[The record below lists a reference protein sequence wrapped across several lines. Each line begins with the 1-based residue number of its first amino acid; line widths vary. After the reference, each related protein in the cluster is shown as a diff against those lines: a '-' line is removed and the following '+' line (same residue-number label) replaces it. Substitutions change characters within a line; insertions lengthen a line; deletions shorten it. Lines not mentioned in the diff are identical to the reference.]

1 MKKLGLRV
9 LAGSLA
15 ALMVAST
22 FAPVKVANATSGVV
36 DVLNSSALKT
46 LYITEGMVDADGEIV
61 ISGETWDRVVISKE
75 AAAKEIYLDEVKV
88 GELVVESGNSANI
101 QLWKVDAE
109 QVTVKEPELVALT
122 VSDLRS
128 LLADP
133 ATQQQAM
140 NLYEKAQTQN
150 ERILKKTP
158 TIVTMEDA
166 TVGEVVARAN
176 ARLELGAGSVG
187 SLALEASDKVE
198 RVNVTV
204 ENYDGNVSYKGTDTL
219 NVMNFKSVN
228 SKIKN
233 LTVEESTANNYFNV
247 KNKDSV
253 AVEVEVAGNAQVSL
267 NIPMGT
273 LNIAETATKAQVAVL
288 NAVEE
293 MNVAANGAQVEISPI
308 GNVTSATVDGDNVTI
323 GGAGVLAEVNING
336 KGAYVS
342 TEGTDVEGENTYV
355 KPEYVAPKVEIKDID
370 MTGGDG
376 AEVTKNS
383 NGSATIKFTG
393 QYKTASFAVP
403 SEVDVSRI
411 ASVVLNI
418 TTNAQFCVKLVAKT
432 GAEITVAYPGYGI
445 TEDTKDDYLYSYSP
459 AQYKLAKI
467 DIMSLSGAQELTINS
482 IVFNLLDKAPEAE
495 PTPTPMPAPSD
506 GILCATD
513 SYVVHN
519 FTDYD
524 LRDYAGSTVKLSVK
538 MLKIGELGGVNT
550 YVQTSGS
557 YAWIKSAEIGDEWTS
572 FEISYD
578 VPASFANG
586 ANPEYIGFR
595 TISGVDYTPY
605 TFYYKDLA
613 FTGTPTSG
621 GAGDPTPTPTT
632 APMDPTP
639 TPTTAPTPTPVP
651 DAYYYESFST
661 DYFTGGSAWD
671 VTKGLANYKLSALA
685 VVEDAATAY
694 DGDCYIKVKMNDV
707 YNGIT
712 YTLDNSEG
720 AGEAT
725 FTFTAYLKKA
735 GEAGAEFV
743 RMGVGNTYT
752 DASYWTATDSWTQVT
767 KTVTVAA
774 GESTTVV
781 FSAQD
786 PQYCDAADG
795 QMAEVYLDCVM
806 ITKEVEGGATPTPTP
821 TPYYSESFSTD
832 YFTGGSAWDVTKG
845 LANYKLS
852 ALAVVEDA
860 ATAYDGDCYI
870 KVKMNDVYNGITYT
884 LDNSEGT
891 GEATFTFTAYLKKAG
906 DAGAEFVRM
915 GVGNTYTDTS
925 YWTATDSWTQITK
938 TVVVAAG
945 ESATVV
951 FSAQDPQYCD
961 AEDGQMAEV
970 YLDCVMITKE

>member
-1 MKKLGLRV
+1 
-9 LAGSLA
+9 
-15 ALMVAST
+15 
-22 FAPVKVANATSGVV
+22 
-36 DVLNSSALKT
+36 
-46 LYITEGMVDADGEIV
+46 
-61 ISGETWDRVVISKE
+61 
-75 AAAKEIYLDEVKV
+75 
-88 GELVVESGNSANI
+88 SGNSANI
-101 QLWKVDAE
+101 QLWKVDAG

-140 NLYEKAQTQN
+140 NLYEKAQAQN

-253 AVEVEVAGNAQVSL
+253 AVAVEVAGNAQVSL

-273 LNIAETATKAQVAVL
+273 LNIAEAATKAQVAVL

-459 AQYKLAKI
+459 AQYKLGKI
-467 DIMSLSGAQELTINS
+467 NIMSLGTSEVTVNS

-495 PTPTPMPAPSD
+495 PTPEVSAPGELPSNYVVYKVSDLEQGGYGYTPSEALHD
-506 GILCATD
+506 GI
-513 SYVVHN
+513 
-519 FTDYD
+519 
-524 LRDYAGSTVKLSVK
+524 SVK
-538 MLKIGELGGVNT
+538 YDGQ
-550 YVQTSGS
+550 YQ
-557 YAWIKSAEIGDEWTS
+557 EIQ
-572 FEISYD
+572 
-578 VPASFANG
+578 FAL
-586 ANPEYIGFR
+586 PE
-595 TISGVDYTPY
+595 
-605 TFYYKDLA
+605 
-613 FTGTPTSG
+613 
-621 GAGDPTPTPTT
+621 
-632 APMDPTP
+632 
-639 TPTTAPTPTPVP
+639 
-651 DAYYYESFST
+651 
-661 DYFTGGSAWD
+661 
-671 VTKGLANYKLSALA
+671 ALA
-685 VVEDAATAY
+685 VSDYKEMIVTISNTV
-694 DGDCYIKVKMNDV
+694 DGAVAVKAIAES
-707 YNGIT
+707 G
-712 YTLDNSEG
+712 TL
-720 AGEAT
+720 
-725 FTFTAYLKKA
+725 
-735 GEAGAEFV
+735 
-743 RMGVGNTYT
+743 NTWYG
-752 DASYWTATDSWTQVT
+752 
-767 KTVTVAA
+767 KT
-774 GESTTVV
+774 
-781 FSAQD
+781 
-786 PQYCDAADG
+786 
-795 QMAEVYLDCVM
+795 
-806 ITKEVEGGATPTPTP
+806 
-821 TPYYSESFSTD
+821 
-832 YFTGGSAWDVTKG
+832 
-845 LANYKLS
+845 
-852 ALAVVEDA
+852 
-860 ATAYDGDCYI
+860 
-870 KVKMNDVYNGITYT
+870 
-884 LDNSEGT
+884 
-891 GEATFTFTAYLKKAG
+891 
-906 DAGAEFVRM
+906 
-915 GVGNTYTDTS
+915 
-925 YWTATDSWTQITK
+925 
-938 TVVVAAG
+938 
-945 ESATVV
+945 
-951 FSAQDPQYCD
+951 
-961 AEDGQMAEV
+961 AEDTT
-970 YLDCVMITKE
+970 DIKID